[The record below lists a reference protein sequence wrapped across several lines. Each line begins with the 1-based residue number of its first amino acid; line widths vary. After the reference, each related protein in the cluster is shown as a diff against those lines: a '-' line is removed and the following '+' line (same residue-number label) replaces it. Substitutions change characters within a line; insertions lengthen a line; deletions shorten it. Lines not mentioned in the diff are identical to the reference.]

1 MRISDWSSD
10 VCSSDLFALGSC
22 AIDGG
27 PAATQTTAGIRID
40 QRAARVQPNGDKHDL
55 EISNDLG
62 TTFNVIGSF
71 VEYDI
76 ARSFGDAWVEGRI
89 EKAGA
94 DRKSTRLNS
103 SQYCEHRMPSSA

>member
-1 MRISDWSSD
+1 MQNMEGQFGYEIYVMNLVEYALCTYIVFFFKQKTAYEVLISDWSSD
-10 VCSSDLFALGSC
+10 VCSSDL
-22 AIDGG
+22 
-27 PAATQTTAGIRID
+27 
-40 QRAARVQPNGDKHDL
+40 L

-94 DRKSTRLNS
+94 CSTPAVLDGL
-103 SQYCEHRMPSSA
+103 SAAG